1 MSTLSSI
8 KTLFCFKMDLLLI
21 KYSVIGTCYSMVNV
35 ILRDNS
41 EFIYVHGSAIYSYD
55 GEY

>member
-1 MSTLSSI
+1 
-8 KTLFCFKMDLLLI
+8 MDLLLI